1 MADRNRPRIAVIG
14 AGHRGRGWTA
24 LALSRG
30 WSVSLYDLD
39 SSLLQRAS
47 YDVGERVRRLTDIGR
62 ADPLAAAGALESL
75 RIGRSLLHAVGDAEL
90 VFDVMP
96 LDLAGKQRLVEQIE
110 QVARVMAITVSITG
124 TMHSS
129 ALCARLRRPERH
141 LVAYAL
147 DPVEMTPLVEIIPS
161 ALTDPACTDQV
172 RAWFEDLD
180 RKAVV
185 LKREVT
191 GNATGRIL
199 AAVWRECIDLVLE
212 GVVELVDVDR
222 LVSLGPAIEWATAGP
237 HLTQVM
243 GAGARGTGVF
253 LSEALQEYERV
264 WSRLARWDTL
274 SAEDRQRLIRLIERV
289 YDEAPSDLR
298 AERDRFL
305 ARLLRVIEPHT
316 DVELTLEEDPGAPNG
331 DPDRE

>member
-1 MADRNRPRIAVIG
+1 MRPAASSPPSG
-14 AGHRGRGWTA
+14 A
-24 LALSRG
+24 
-30 WSVSLYDLD
+30 SVSTW
-39 SSLLQRAS
+39 SSREWS
-47 YDVGERVRRLTDIGR
+47 SWSTWTGWYH
-62 ADPLAAAGALESL
+62 LA
-75 RIGRSLLHAVGDAEL
+75 
-90 VFDVMP
+90 P
-96 LDLAGKQRLVEQIE
+96 
-110 QVARVMAITVSITG
+110 
-124 TMHSS
+124 
-129 ALCARLRRPERH
+129 
-141 LVAYAL
+141 
-147 DPVEMTPLVEIIPS
+147 
-161 ALTDPACTDQV
+161 
-172 RAWFEDLD
+172 
-180 RKAVV
+180 
-185 LKREVT
+185 
-191 GNATGRIL
+191 
-199 AAVWRECIDLVLE
+199 
-212 GVVELVDVDR
+212 
-222 LVSLGPAIEWATAGP
+222 IEWATAGP

>member
-1 MADRNRPRIAVIG
+1 VLG
-14 AGHRGRGWTA
+14 F
-24 LALSRG
+24 
-30 WSVSLYDLD
+30 
-39 SSLLQRAS
+39 
-47 YDVGERVRRLTDIGR
+47 VG
-62 ADPLAAAGALESL
+62 PN
-75 RIGRSLLHAVGDAEL
+75 
-90 VFDVMP
+90 
-96 LDLAGKQRLVEQIE
+96 
-110 QVARVMAITVSITG
+110 
-124 TMHSS
+124 
-129 ALCARLRRPERH
+129 
-141 LVAYAL
+141 AYAL
-147 DPVEMTPLVEIIPS
+147 DPVEMTPLVEIVPS
-161 ALTDPACTDQV
+161 PLTDPDCTEQV
-172 RAWFEDLD
+172 RRWFEELD
-180 RKAVV
+180 RKTVV

-289 YDEAPSDLR
+289 YDEEPSELR
-298 AERDRFL
+298 AERDLFL

-316 DVELTLEEDPGAPNG
+316 DVELTLDDEPPTASDTA
-331 DPDRE
+331 D

>member
-1 MADRNRPRIAVIG
+1 
-14 AGHRGRGWTA
+14 
-24 LALSRG
+24 
-30 WSVSLYDLD
+30 
-39 SSLLQRAS
+39 
-47 YDVGERVRRLTDIGR
+47 
-62 ADPLAAAGALESL
+62 
-75 RIGRSLLHAVGDAEL
+75 VGDAEL